1 MDKELIGYKEFA
13 TQLENK
19 IIRKFN
25 SINPCKE
32 NGESIRGERR
42 SGRTT
47 FFNYLS
53 EKLNNSNK
61 INCIVTDLSSINLN
75 EFDEWERAFAAN
87 VHTSLDAAYDEFSM
101 WFVSKDSNPEQ
112 KLSEED
118 LKKSLRNSLEVLSQK
133 EALVIQLYYVE
144 ELNVYEIAEIL
155 SVTTGRVS
163 QIKKSAISRL
173 RKSMSEIEASIVQ

>member
-1 MDKELIGYKEFA
+1 M
-13 TQLENK
+13 
-19 IIRKFN
+19 
-25 SINPCKE
+25 
-32 NGESIRGERR
+32 
-42 SGRTT
+42 
-47 FFNYLS
+47 
-53 EKLNNSNK
+53 
-61 INCIVTDLSSINLN
+61 
-75 EFDEWERAFAAN
+75 
-87 VHTSLDAAYDEFSM
+87 
-101 WFVSKDSNPEQ
+101 
-112 KLSEED
+112 SEED